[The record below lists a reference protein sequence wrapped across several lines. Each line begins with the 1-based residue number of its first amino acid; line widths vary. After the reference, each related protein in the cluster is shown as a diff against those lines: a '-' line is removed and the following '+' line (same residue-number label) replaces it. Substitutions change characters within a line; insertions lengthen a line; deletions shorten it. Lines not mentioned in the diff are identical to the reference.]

1 MGLMKT
7 LGIIFSG
14 PMVRAIL
21 DSKKIQTRRVM
32 KPQPDLTYRLIGDR
46 IEIYHTKQEAR
57 DVKGNQVGKWR
68 CIATH
73 SSFTERRLHGGI
85 GWEYLFTD
93 KIQRLWA
100 QGIRGLV
107 FITRAPNKE
116 RIFNGFIVPQQ
127 PESNTLCTSTG
138 MHSLPRNVQS
148 PNSPNA
154 APGRRSRQQHTRE
167 SNMGHTIR
175 KLAGQ
180 KSPRERDGGR
190 ETPRCEIDRRG
201 AHPFEMGNKER
212 ALQSETCCTDSQDEP
227 SFDIR
232 DLPYQT
238 GMKLWVR
245 ETWAVSKR
253 LDSLPP
259 RELFWL
265 QDNEDFPQSI
275 IYYRADSSNGINPLR
290 GKWRPSIF
298 MPRWASRI
306 TLEITGVRVERIQDI
321 SDTDC
326 CFEMGCPAKWDGPGP
341 EPYKRNLRGSFTY
354 LWDSLNAKRS
364 FGWDVNPWVWV
375 IEFRRLGKDIK

>member
-1 MGLMKT
+1 
-7 LGIIFSG
+7 
-14 PMVRAIL
+14 
-21 DSKKIQTRRVM
+21 
-32 KPQPDLTYRLIGDR
+32 
-46 IEIYHTKQEAR
+46 
-57 DVKGNQVGKWR
+57 
-68 CIATH
+68 
-73 SSFTERRLHGGI
+73 
-85 GWEYLFTD
+85 
-93 KIQRLWA
+93 
-100 QGIRGLV
+100 
-107 FITRAPNKE
+107 
-116 RIFNGFIVPQQ
+116 
-127 PESNTLCTSTG
+127 
-138 MHSLPRNVQS
+138 
-148 PNSPNA
+148 
-154 APGRRSRQQHTRE
+154 
-167 SNMGHTIR
+167 
-175 KLAGQ
+175 
-180 KSPRERDGGR
+180 
-190 ETPRCEIDRRG
+190 
-201 AHPFEMGNKER
+201 MGNKER

-321 SDTDC
+321 SLDDVVVEGINWHPRKPDC
-326 CFEMGCPAKWDGPGP
+326 LALGKGLL
-341 EPYKRNLRGSFTY
+341 KRFSR
-354 LWDSLNAKRS
+354 LWNSINAKRG

-375 IEFRRLGKDIK
+375 IEFERKWI